1 MSLPQP
7 RLNCRSFA
15 KLHSHAIRG
24 RFYTSICTKCQFFFE
39 LDNYSFHDD
48 IFWLIIH
55 LKSNGPH
62 MPRKRL
68 TQAERRTQITEVAM
82 TLFATKGFTG
92 TTTRAIAR
100 AADVSEAIIFRHF
113 ATKEDLYNAIIT
125 YTVEKR
131 SEQWDRDTTPPPD
144 PRNIEHL
151 LRDFAQTFVN
161 RNRRDSTFIRLMMYS
176 ALEDHKFREKF
187 FAIYSNPHMRS
198 IRQAIQ
204 TGVDQGMFCAV
215 DPLES
220 LRSFFYAL
228 LQYCISRFIA
238 RNKIDTPERDDAM
251 IENLVTIFVRGL
263 RMDE

>member
-1 MSLPQP
+1 MPV
-7 RLNCRSFA
+7 
-15 KLHSHAIRG
+15 
-24 RFYTSICTKCQFFFE
+24 FFK
-39 LDNYSFHDD
+39 LDNHSFPDD
-48 IFWLIIH
+48 IFCLTIH
-55 LKSNGPH
+55 LKSTGPH

-68 TQAERRTQITEVAM
+68 TQAERRTQIIEVAM

-131 SEQWDRDTTPPPD
+131 SEQWNQDTAPPPD

-204 TGVDQGMFCAV
+204 TGVDQGLFCAV
-215 DPLES
+215 DPAES

-228 LQYCISRFIA
+228 LQHCISRFVA
-238 RNKIDTPERDDAM
+238 RNETDMPERDDAM
-251 IENLVTIFVRGL
+251 IENLVAIFVRGL
-263 RMDE
+263 RMDGAV

>member
-1 MSLPQP
+1 MAD
-7 RLNCRSFA
+7 FA
-15 KLHSHAIRG
+15 LHFAPN
-24 RFYTSICTKCQFFFE
+24 SIFFE
-39 LDNYSFHDD
+39 LDNHSFPDD
-48 IFWLIIH
+48 ILFNIQLFTPKLLAH
-55 LKSNGPH
+55 S
-62 MPRKRL
+62 MSRKRL
-68 TQAERRTQITEVAM
+68 TQAERRTQIIEVAM

-131 SEQWDRDTTPPPD
+131 SEQWNQDTIPPPD

-161 RNRRDSTFIRLMMYS
+161 RNRRDPIFIRLMMYS

-187 FAIYSNPHMRS
+187 FTIYSNPHMRS
-198 IRQAIQ
+198 IHQAIQ
-204 TGVDQGMFCAV
+204 AGVDQGLFHTV
-215 DPLES
+215 DPVAS
-220 LRSFFYAL
+220 RRSFFHAL
-228 LQYCISRFIA
+228 LQYCISRFVA
-238 RNKIDTPERDDAM
+238 RNETDMPERDDAM

-263 RMDE
+263 RIDNHKS

>member
-1 MSLPQP
+1 MAD
-7 RLNCRSFA
+7 FA
-15 KLHSHAIRG
+15 LHFAPNSN
-24 RFYTSICTKCQFFFE
+24 FFE
-39 LDNYSFHDD
+39 LDNHSFPDD
-48 IFWLIIH
+48 ILFNIRFFTPKLLAH
-55 LKSNGPH
+55 S
-62 MPRKRL
+62 MSRKRL
-68 TQAERRTQITEVAM
+68 TQAERRTQIIEVAM

-131 SEQWDRDTTPPPD
+131 SEQWNQDTIPPPD

-161 RNRRDSTFIRLMMYS
+161 RNRRDPIFIRLMMYS

-187 FAIYSNPHMRS
+187 FTIYSNPHMRS
-198 IRQAIQ
+198 IHQAIQ
-204 TGVDQGMFCAV
+204 AGVDQGLFHTV
-215 DPLES
+215 DPVAS
-220 LRSFFYAL
+220 RRSFFHAL
-228 LQYCISRFIA
+228 LQYCISRFVA
-238 RNKIDTPERDDAM
+238 RNETDMPERDDAM

-263 RMDE
+263 RIDNHKS

>member
-1 MSLPQP
+1 
-7 RLNCRSFA
+7 
-15 KLHSHAIRG
+15 
-24 RFYTSICTKCQFFFE
+24 
-39 LDNYSFHDD
+39 
-48 IFWLIIH
+48 
-55 LKSNGPH
+55 

-68 TQAERRTQITEVAM
+68 TQAERRTQIIEVAM

-131 SEQWDRDTTPPPD
+131 SEQWDQDTTLPPD

-161 RNRRDSTFIRLMMYS
+161 RNRKDSTFIRLMMYS

-187 FAIYSNPHMRS
+187 FAIYSNPYMLS

-204 TGVDQGMFCAV
+204 TGVDQGQFCAV
-215 DPLES
+215 DPAES

-228 LQYCISRFIA
+228 LQYCISRFVA
-238 RNKIDTPERDDAM
+238 RNETDTPERDDAAM
-251 IENLVTIFVRGL
+251 IKNLVTIFVRGL
-263 RMDE
+263 RMDESTERGTTAPAVHQRINESSH